1 MAMQRI
7 EIPVGMREAKSR
19 SAFISSQSLVN
30 CFTEIEGEDGPGV
43 FGGFGLAEFADC
55 DNGEIRG
62 MDEFNETVLAVSGDT
77 LFRID
82 ENGTETAIGPI
93 PGYDPVIISNN
104 GLQAV
109 IQSDSTSYVLEDDLV
124 TLSPI
129 NDVDFQRSSSVAFL
143 KQVIISTIFD
153 TGRFQTSNLAD
164 ASAYDAL
171 DIATAEAKPDKVRR
185 VIVSGQEALMMG
197 ARSVE
202 GYYFSGKADGVPLS
216 PTQTYL
222 DYGIIGRMAATG
234 IDNTIGWVAHDRTVR
249 TLRDESPLAI
259 ADPAITSAIQSWT
272 NPETIRVFTLSVG
285 GHEWMVVRHAQG
297 CLMWDATTRLWSRRE
312 SYGQGTWRGASAV
325 QAYGKQLVGDAST
338 GKIWRA
344 ATELHSEG
352 SDPLVRTMVSRTLGP
367 GGRPFTLEAVELEV
381 EVGVGLATGQ
391 GSSPEVWMQLS
402 RDSGETFGTRMIR
415 SLGAMGNRRLRV
427 IWQGPF
433 GDFLPR
439 GGVIKFGVSDPVRL
453 VVRKAWA
460 DITVNAA

>member
-1 MAMQRI
+1 MARI
-7 EIPVGMREAKSR
+7 EIPVGMREAKAR
-19 SAFISSQSLVN
+19 SKFISSESLTNSYVE
-30 CFTEIEGEDGPGV
+30 TDQTGAPAV
-43 FGGFGLAEFADC
+43 YGGFGLVEFADC

-77 LFRID
+77 LYSID
-82 ENGTETAIGPI
+82 ENGEETAIGPI

-109 IQSDSTSYVLEDDLV
+109 IQSDSTSYVLEDDLT
-124 TLSPI
+124 TLTAI
-129 NDVDFQRSSSVAFL
+129 NDTDFQRSSSVAFL
-143 KQVIISTIFD
+143 KQVIVSTIFN

-171 DIATAEAKPDKVRR
+171 DIATAEAKPDKLLR
-185 VIVSGQEALMMG
+185 VIVSGQEAFMMG
-197 ARSVE
+197 YRSVE

-222 DYGIIGRMAATG
+222 DYGLAGRMAATG
-234 IDNTIGWVAHDRTVR
+234 IDNTIAWLANDLTVR
-249 TLRDESPLAI
+249 SLREASPLAI
-259 ADPAITSAIQSWT
+259 ADPAITDQIQSWS
-272 NPETIRVFTLSVG
+272 NPGSARAFTVSVG
-285 GHEWMVVRHAQG
+285 GHEWMVLRHPDG
-297 CLMWDATTRLWSRRE
+297 CIMRDFTTQMWSTRE
-312 SYGQGTWRGASAV
+312 SHGLGTWRGGCGV
-325 QAYGKQLVGDAST
+325 HAYKKQLIGDAIN

-344 ATELHSEG
+344 DMNTHAEG
-352 SDPLVRTMVSRTLGP
+352 SEPLVRTLVSRTLGP
-367 GGRPFTLEAVELEV
+367 GGSPFTLDAVELEV

-391 GSSPEVWMQLS
+391 GSSPQIWMQLS
-402 RDSGETFGTRMIR
+402 RDGGETWGARMQR
-415 SLGAMGNRRLRV
+415 SLGLMGNRNLRV

-460 DITVNAA
+460 EVTVNAP